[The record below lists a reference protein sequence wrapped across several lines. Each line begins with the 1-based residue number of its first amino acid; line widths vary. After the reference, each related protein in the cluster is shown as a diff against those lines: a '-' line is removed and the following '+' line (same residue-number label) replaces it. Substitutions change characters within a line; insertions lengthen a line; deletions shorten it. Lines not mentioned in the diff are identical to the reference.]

1 MTKAKS
7 GAKGEQGGP
16 SPSQIDARIEEL
28 GDWRGETLARLRK
41 LIQLADPDVVEQVK
55 WKKPSNGMRG
65 VPVWE
70 HAGIICTGETYK
82 AVVKLTF
89 AKGAALPDPS
99 GLFNASLEGN
109 TRRAID
115 IHEGDKI
122 DATAFKALIRA
133 AVALNRSK
141 PPTARPVRPANKPA
155 AG

>member
-1 MTKAKS
+1 MKTIT
-7 GAKGEQGGP
+7 P
-16 SPSQIDARIEEL
+16 SDSADASDLIDARIAEL
-28 GDWRGETLARLRK
+28 DDWRGAMLALVREIIR
-41 LIQLADPDVVEQVK
+41 QADPDVVETWK
-55 WKKPSNGMRG
+55 WRG

-70 HAGIICTGETYK
+70 HDGIICTGETYK

-89 AKGAALPDPS
+89 AKGASLDDPS
-99 GLFNASLEGN
+99 KLFNASLEGN

-115 IHEGDKI
+115 LNQGDKI
-122 DATAFKALIRA
+122 DAKAFKALIRA